1 MNNLSFSSPSFS
13 VLTVGKGDR
22 PERAYSKIALHPGEC
37 VALETHD
44 EVPCFYG
51 KKGSFLAGEIFSA
64 DSALDGSSI
73 EEVKKELSSKGINPE
88 ELEVYLAPC
97 LTFSHT
103 IVDEKT
109 IEKVIGLGYREAC
122 KRTDGVDFLDVPLIV
137 LIQFR
142 RLGVKMENIRLS
154 SYDTSENPSLLYSKS
169 NGDFEKNLNV
179 ATLH

>member
-51 KKGSFLAGEIFSA
+51 KKGCFLAGEIFSA

-73 EEVKKELSSKGINPE
+73 EEVKKELNYIIGSQILQYILRNKLI
-88 ELEVYLAPC
+88 LKKQQQYLM
-97 LTFSHT
+97 
-103 IVDEKT
+103 
-109 IEKVIGLGYREAC
+109 
-122 KRTDGVDFLDVPLIV
+122 
-137 LIQFR
+137 Q
-142 RLGVKMENIRLS
+142 
-154 SYDTSENPSLLYSKS
+154 
-169 NGDFEKNLNV
+169 
-179 ATLH
+179 